1 MVNKENLN
9 QFTNLTPYQECV
21 LFIVKSS
28 YCLIDGGE
36 SQFIDF
42 IHLDSI
48 QENQQKEIDYR
59 KVVREFDFTLG
70 IPLARQYL
78 SYLMFKYFRDL
89 HFVLQ
94 KEIKKILIL
103 NAKKGINAINQI
115 PTSTVKCSR
124 ALMLME
130 QMEKD
135 INIELNLDYIFNEI
149 NKIIHSNLALK
160 KEDLFAPLTYW
171 QEDGIKIGFYSLLNR
186 LETIANAYFYYLNI
200 KDEKFRFNL
209 ILIKEN
215 LLELPIEDIYEKCL
229 FTAKLLKIIIIN
241 QEKTKSEI
249 NFNDKFYENQLF
261 IERLGFHLS
270 RKNEE
275 IMNIKNLQKRMLE
288 QNSNIISFSDLI
300 DEEIH
305 NLNHSINKESITRAR
320 LEMRLNDTEYPLSV
334 AYREYIRSALQYL
347 EE

>member
-1 MVNKENLN
+1 LK
-9 QFTNLTPYQECV
+9 
-21 LFIVKSS
+21 
-28 YCLIDGGE
+28 
-36 SQFIDF
+36 
-42 IHLDSI
+42 
-48 QENQQKEIDYR
+48 
-59 KVVREFDFTLG
+59 TL
-70 IPLARQYL
+70 
-78 SYLMFKYFRDL
+78 
-89 HFVLQ
+89 
-94 KEIKKILIL
+94 
-103 NAKKGINAINQI
+103 
-115 PTSTVKCSR
+115 
-124 ALMLME
+124 
-130 QMEKD
+130 
-135 INIELNLDYIFNEI
+135 YI
-149 NKIIHSNLALK
+149 
-160 KEDLFAPLTYW
+160 
-171 QEDGIKIGFYSLLNR
+171 
-186 LETIANAYFYYLNI
+186 
-200 KDEKFRFNL
+200 
-209 ILIKEN
+209 
-215 LLELPIEDIYEKCL
+215 
-229 FTAKLLKIIIIN
+229 LLKIIIIN